1 MPDESSHDVIVIGAG
16 AAGLAASKDLADAGR
31 RVLLLEARDRVGGRV
46 WSETGAADGP
56 IELGAELV
64 HGQPEV
70 TLDLLH
76 DAGSGVE
83 AIEGKHFLA
92 EGGRIEPL
100 GEDRTKQ
107 LEELLDRAKRVKTD
121 ESAET
126 FLAQAVTEDP
136 VRQYAADWA
145 RRLVEDF
152 DAADTRRAGVL
163 TLVEEWSGD
172 TAAQSSVGRPRGS
185 YATLID
191 HMARGL
197 DPKWVDLRLECAV
210 RSVRWCRGRV
220 EVHVERNGAIGMMR
234 ARAAVVSLPL
244 GVLQAAAADDPA
256 AVRFDPPLAD
266 KRAALVELAMG
277 SALKVMLRFREPFWE
292 TIDGGR
298 YRDASFFH
306 QAGPGFRTFWTAL
319 PRRTTWLNAWVGGT
333 RAAEFAREPDEAIIA
348 HAVESAQALFGDRA
362 DVRALL
368 VEGRLHNWD
377 RDPLSRGAYSYVCVG
392 GGDARGELAK
402 PLANTLFFAGEAT
415 DDTGEASTVA
425 GAIASGQRAAR
436 EVIKHAAG

>member
-1 MPDESSHDVIVIGAG
+1 MPDDSYDVIVIGAG
-16 AAGLAASKDLADAGR
+16 AAGLAASQGLAEVGR

-46 WSETGAADGP
+46 WSETAAADGP

-70 TLDLLH
+70 TLDLLRA
-76 DAGSGVE
+76 AGSCVE
-83 AIEGKHFLA
+83 AIEGKHWVA

-100 GEDRTKQ
+100 DEDRTGQ
-107 LEELLDRAKRVKTD
+107 LEELLDRAKQVKSD
-121 ESAET
+121 ESAT
-126 FLAQAVTEDP
+126 VFLERAVADDP
-136 VRQYAADWA
+136 RRRYAADWA

-191 HMARGL
+191 YMSREL
-197 DPKWVDLRLECAV
+197 DPKRIELRLGSVV
-210 RSVRWCRGRV
+210 RVVRWCRGRV
-220 EVHVERNGAIGMMR
+220 EMDVERSGAVETLR
-234 ARAAVVSLPL
+234 ARATIVTLPL
-244 GVLQAAAADDPA
+244 GVLQAAADDPA
-256 AVRFDPPLAD
+256 FVRFDPPLAD
-266 KRAALVELAMG
+266 KRAALAGLAMG
-277 SALKVMLRFREPFWE
+277 SALKVTLRFREPFWE

-306 QAGPGFRTFWTAL
+306 RAGPGFRTFWTAL
-319 PRRTTWLNAWVGGT
+319 PRRTTWLNAWVGGP
-333 RAAEFAREPDEAIIA
+333 RAVEFAREPDEAVVA
-348 HAVESAQALFGDRA
+348 RAVESAQTLFGDRA
-362 DVRALL
+362 DVRSLL

-377 RDPLSRGAYSYVCVG
+377 GDPRSRGAYSYACVDG
-392 GGDARGELAK
+392 GEARSALAK
-402 PLANTLFFAGEAT
+402 PIEDTLFFAGEAT

-436 EVIKHAAG
+436 EADEAL